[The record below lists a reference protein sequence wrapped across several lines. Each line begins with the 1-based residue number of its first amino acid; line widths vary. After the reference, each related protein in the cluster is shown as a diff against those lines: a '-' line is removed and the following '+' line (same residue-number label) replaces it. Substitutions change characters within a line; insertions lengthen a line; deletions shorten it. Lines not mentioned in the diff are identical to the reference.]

1 MGGTMTEQQE
11 KYNHSVEVLRLAAK
25 MSEQYYNKPLLITYS
40 GGKDSDV
47 MLRIAE
53 ESGINYEV
61 QNSHTTVDAPETV
74 YHIRDVIQ
82 RQRDKGHN
90 AEIVHAKYKDGTT
103 ATMWNLIQRKGIPHT
118 RTALYCC
125 VVLKEQTTP
134 NRLITVGVREAE
146 SIKRRG
152 RNDFETRGGKIS
164 KPFIEMLEVYEEAQ
178 ENDPVFDCQMITK
191 AKQNNDIV
199 VNPVYY
205 WNDADIW
212 DFIHDREINTNPLYC
227 RGYNRVGCIGCPL
240 SGAKKQIRD
249 FNDYPKFKQ
258 AYIRAFDKLVNFSF
272 YDYAGGDTKSRGE
285 KIFDWWIQAPE
296 YGGQLTFDN
305 MEIKNG

>member
-103 ATMWNLIQRKGIPHT
+103 ATMWNLIQRKGIPPT
-118 RTALYCC
+118 R
-125 VVLKEQTTP
+125 K
-134 NRLITVGVREAE
+134 I
-146 SIKRRG
+146 G
-152 RNDFETRGGKIS
+152 RAH
-164 KPFIEMLEVYEEAQ
+164 V
-178 ENDPVFDCQMITK
+178 
-191 AKQNNDIV
+191 
-199 VNPVYY
+199 
-205 WNDADIW
+205 
-212 DFIHDREINTNPLYC
+212 
-227 RGYNRVGCIGCPL
+227 
-240 SGAKKQIRD
+240 
-249 FNDYPKFKQ
+249 
-258 AYIRAFDKLVNFSF
+258 
-272 YDYAGGDTKSRGE
+272 
-285 KIFDWWIQAPE
+285 
-296 YGGQLTFDN
+296 
-305 MEIKNG
+305 